1 MLQPLT
7 APHRVSALVAQV
19 AALAGMTVPVTA
31 QAAPPA
37 APEVQWLR
45 YELPPLY
52 VTEGPTEGQGVLD
65 KLLSEVLLP
74 GLPGWRHRIVAVPPK
89 RLEATLKTMP
99 NSCVLGMLKNAE
111 RETYLHF
118 SQPFPIRVTPGLLV
132 RRADLARW
140 RSLLDG
146 QGRLALTGWLQQP
159 DVRLGRAEG
168 RAYGATLDA
177 MVAAQPEDRVEQVTS
192 QNPAR
197 NLMQMLER
205 GRIDGMLALPMEL
218 REPSAKASVKMDK
231 LQLLPLQEQ
240 EAARQG
246 HVACARGPLGDK
258 VVRQANRVLAKSP
271 FKDGR
276 LRSRPQHQ
284 PPP

>member
-1 MLQPLT
+1 MT
-7 APHRVSALVAQV
+7 A
-19 AALAGMTVPVTA
+19 PVTA
-31 QAAPPA
+31 QAAPAA
-37 APEVQWLR
+37 APEVQWLL

-52 VTEGPTEGQGVLD
+52 ITQGPAEGQGVLD
-65 KLLSEVLLP
+65 KLLREVMLP

-89 RLEATLKTMP
+89 RLEASLKTTP

-118 SQPFPIRVTPGLLV
+118 SQPFPIRATPGLLV

-140 RSLLDG
+140 RHLLDD

-159 DVRLGRAEG
+159 DVRLGQAEG
-168 RAYGATLDA
+168 RAYGAALDA
-177 MVAAQPEDRVEQVTS
+177 LVAAQHEEHEERVERVTS

-197 NLMQMLER
+197 NLMQMLGR
-205 GRIDGMLALPMEL
+205 GRIDGMLALPTEL
-218 REPSAKASVKMDK
+218 KASATELGMK
-231 LQLLPLQEQ
+231 LDELQWVPLQEQ

-246 HVACARGPLGDK
+246 HVACARSVLGAD
-258 VVRQANRVLAKSP
+258 VVRQANRVLAVPP

-276 LRSRPQHQ
+276 LRSRPPRQ